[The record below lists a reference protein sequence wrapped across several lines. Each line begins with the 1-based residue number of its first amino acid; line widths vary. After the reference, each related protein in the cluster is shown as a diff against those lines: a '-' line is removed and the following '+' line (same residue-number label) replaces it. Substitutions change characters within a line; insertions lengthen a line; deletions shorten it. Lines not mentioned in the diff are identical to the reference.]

1 MQAENFPSVW
11 QSLTDAQRKFLLAA
25 YDIDRRLPHSDGS
38 DKVIPPIGWRTIG
51 LMSGINLREVDQVVR
66 SLSELRLVLILDADL
81 REMGLI
87 CRHHLRELLEAERH
101 RRRKWATAAAAV
113 LAVVGTLLWRYRL

>member
-66 SLSELRLVLILDADL
+66 TLSELRLVLILDADL

-101 RRRKWATAAAAV
+101 RRWKWATAAAAV